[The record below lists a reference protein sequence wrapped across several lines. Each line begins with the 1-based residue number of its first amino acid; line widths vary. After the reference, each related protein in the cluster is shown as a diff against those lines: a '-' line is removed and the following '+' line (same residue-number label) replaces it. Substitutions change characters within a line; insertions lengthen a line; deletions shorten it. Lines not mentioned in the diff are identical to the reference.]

1 MAYQV
6 MTGRFVGRADEL
18 ARLRD
23 LLTHTAGGEPLVALV
38 SGEAGVGKTRL
49 ADQVATVASERGM
62 LVLRGG
68 CVPLGGEGVPFAPV
82 TEALRGLARAL
93 DPDELEAVA
102 GPARAELGRLVPDP
116 AWGGDGRPWARRWR
130 VPVRGGCSSSCWAW
144 SSGWACEGR
153 WC

>member
-18 ARLRD
+18 ARLRE
-23 LLTHTAGGEPLVALV
+23 LLAHTAGGEPLVALV

-49 ADQVATVASERGM
+49 ADQVAGTAADQGM

-68 CVPLGGEGVPFAPV
+68 CVPLGEEGVPFAPV
-82 TEALRGLARAL
+82 TEALRGW
-93 DPDELEAVA
+93 
-102 GPARAELGRLVPDP
+102 PAPSTRTSWRRSPVPPVPNLP
-116 AWGGDGRPWARRWR
+116 AWFPTLPGATGRPWARRWR
-130 VPVRGGCSSSCWAW
+130 APVRGGCSSSCWAW
-144 SSGWACEGR
+144 SSGWAREGR